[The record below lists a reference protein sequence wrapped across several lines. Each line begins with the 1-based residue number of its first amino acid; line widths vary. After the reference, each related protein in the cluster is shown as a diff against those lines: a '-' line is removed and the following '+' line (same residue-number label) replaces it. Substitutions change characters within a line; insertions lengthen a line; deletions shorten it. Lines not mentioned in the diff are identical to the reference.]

1 VPNVSF
7 AGAAMQRLLKL
18 DRLMQIYQD
27 ALAHPSGGP
36 FFENLL
42 SLLNVNPQ
50 ITRGDVARIPR
61 SGPVVAVVNHPFG
74 MIESSILGATL
85 PPIRPD
91 VKFMANSMLTEMF
104 PAIADRIIAVDPFGG
119 AAATTSNRK
128 GMRNAHRHL
137 RGGGMLVVFPA
148 GEVAHVNLQKR
159 EITDPEWSTT
169 VARLIRMTK
178 SAVLPIYFPGANSPW
193 FQVLGMLHP
202 RLRTMMLI
210 HEFFNKRNRDLEMR
224 VGPVIPEKKLQTM
237 QDDVEMMEYLRRR
250 TYFLQHRNI
259 QKTRTFFS
267 LKPAKSHSEPI
278 ATAVNPELLRT
289 EIERLPEERRLA
301 EAGEC
306 TVYYAKCHEIPNT
319 LFEIGRL
326 RETAFREAG
335 EGTGK
340 AIDLD
345 SCDAYYLQLFIW
357 NSDTRQIVGAY
368 RVGPTDT
375 IIERYGKT
383 GLYTSSLFAFDDRFL
398 EAIGTALELGRSF
411 VRAEYQKSYTPL
423 LLLWKGIGAYV
434 ARNPR
439 YKVLF
444 GPVSISNDYRAVSR
458 HLMVT
463 FFRQQ
468 SGMEDLTRLVKARSP
483 LRNPVKQW
491 GAGLGSMGLCDIED
505 LSALVADVEIDQK
518 GIPVLLR
525 QYLKLG
531 GQLVSF
537 NVDRNFSDA
546 LDGLIV
552 VNLTRT
558 DPKMLVRYLGA
569 EGSAN
574 FLEYH
579 R

>member
-1 VPNVSF
+1 
-7 AGAAMQRLLKL
+7 
-18 DRLMQIYQD
+18 
-27 ALAHPSGGP
+27 
-36 FFENLL
+36 
-42 SLLNVNPQ
+42 
-50 ITRGDVARIPR
+50 
-61 SGPVVAVVNHPFG
+61 
-74 MIESSILGATL
+74 
-85 PPIRPD
+85 
-91 VKFMANSMLTEMF
+91 
-104 PAIADRIIAVDPFGG
+104 
-119 AAATTSNRK
+119 
-128 GMRNAHRHL
+128 
-137 RGGGMLVVFPA
+137 
-148 GEVAHVNLQKR
+148 
-159 EITDPEWSTT
+159 
-169 VARLIRMTK
+169 
-178 SAVLPIYFPGANSPW
+178 
-193 FQVLGMLHP
+193 
-202 RLRTMMLI
+202 
-210 HEFFNKRNRDLEMR
+210 
-224 VGPVIPEKKLQTM
+224 
-237 QDDVEMMEYLRRR
+237 
-250 TYFLQHRNI
+250 
-259 QKTRTFFS
+259 
-267 LKPAKSHSEPI
+267 
-278 ATAVNPELLRT
+278 
-289 EIERLPEERRLA
+289 
-301 EAGEC
+301 
-306 TVYYAKCHEIPNT
+306 
-319 LFEIGRL
+319 
-326 RETAFREAG
+326 
-335 EGTGK
+335 
-340 AIDLD
+340 
-345 SCDAYYLQLFIW
+345 
-357 NSDTRQIVGAY
+357 
-368 RVGPTDT
+368 
-375 IIERYGKT
+375 
-383 GLYTSSLFAFDDRFL
+383 
-398 EAIGTALELGRSF
+398 